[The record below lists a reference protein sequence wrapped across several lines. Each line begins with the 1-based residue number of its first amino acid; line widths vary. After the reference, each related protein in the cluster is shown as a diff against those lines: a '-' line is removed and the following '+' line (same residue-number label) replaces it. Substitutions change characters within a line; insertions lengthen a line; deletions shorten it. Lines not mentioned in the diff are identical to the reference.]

1 MSPASFSIVNIFLVL
16 RVALMFGRCHFA
28 RFHNG
33 HNPRGFLQIWV
44 WLVKFYIWMI
54 EIQIIKIRIT
64 GNALQLLSH
73 WYSPYVV
80 RLAVLV
86 PTRVPLT
93 LTKQVYSPSSSTPT
107 LRIVKAAVVSPD
119 TWSTS
124 SKGLSTSD
132 PSSVL
137 LHRYVMAV
145 DPSALQLKVT
155 LSPVVTVWSGMLS
168 ITGEK

>member
-1 MSPASFSIVNIFLVL
+1 M
-16 RVALMFGRCHFA
+16 
-28 RFHNG
+28 
-33 HNPRGFLQIWV
+33 
-44 WLVKFYIWMI
+44 KFYIRMI
-54 EIQIIKIRIT
+54 EIRIIKIQIT

-73 WYSPYVV
+73 WYSPCVV

-107 LRIVKAAVVSPD
+107 LRIVKVGVVSPN
-119 TWSTS
+119 TRLGITS
-124 SKGLSTSD
+124 SKPLSTSD

-137 LHRYVMAV
+137 LHLYEMAG

-168 ITGEK
+168 ITEEKNIHHKYTRCRPNNLVSIELFILM